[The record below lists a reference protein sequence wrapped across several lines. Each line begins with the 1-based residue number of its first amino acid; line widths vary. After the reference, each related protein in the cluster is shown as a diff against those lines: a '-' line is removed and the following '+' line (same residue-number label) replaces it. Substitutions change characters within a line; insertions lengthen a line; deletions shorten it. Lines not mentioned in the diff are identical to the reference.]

1 MKISNLFKINTK
13 KDTCVNEF
21 YIGKNR
27 FVIIEIETKKEN
39 VIYDKALSYLLTSK
53 HDVLWFSSYYE
64 MESNINY
71 FLTRDVQFII
81 IG

>member
-64 MESNINY
+64 MESIVGY
-71 FLTRDVQFII
+71 FLTSDVQFII